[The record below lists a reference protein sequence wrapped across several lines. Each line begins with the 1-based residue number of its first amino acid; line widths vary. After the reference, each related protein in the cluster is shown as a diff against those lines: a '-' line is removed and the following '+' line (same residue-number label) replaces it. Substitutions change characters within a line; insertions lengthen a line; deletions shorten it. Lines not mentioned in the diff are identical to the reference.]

1 MLQLQLKAAGVKVVS
16 DSHITVFTE
25 FIWMTSFEDWR
36 IQHKYSQSS
45 FQQENTIFALFLL

>member
-1 MLQLQLKAAGVKVVS
+1 MLQLHSEVDGVKVVS

-36 IQHKYSQSS
+36 IQHKYLQNS
-45 FQQENTIFALFLL
+45 FQPENTIFTLLLL